1 MLNWIKNLSL
11 ATKVI
16 ASTMILLLV
25 VVAANY
31 TVIVKSFRHD
41 AMNSMQEKAA
51 AFTAV
56 ADESKNHA
64 TLIAKSGAYDMDAL
78 LADLKK
84 TMESGRSYKDAKIF
98 ATIPVVAG
106 WTAAQEAAKR
116 ENIDFKITSFEAR
129 NKENEPQAGT
139 FRANLLAK
147 LTEQVNKGGEEHLGE
162 VDPATNTYHYM
173 RAIRLTEGCLMCHGD
188 KGNQWDTDNNGIDPV
203 GFKMEGWKVG
213 YMHGAYEVQLPVKE
227 VDDQVAAFIT
237 GGLSWT
243 VPLVVIGG
251 GLFVFLLRNIMV
263 KPLKNLIAAINNVAD
278 GEGDLTARI
287 NVNRSDEVGQLAGG
301 FNKFVSYLHNVI
313 SDVRRSTEEV
323 AAAATEIA
331 ASAEEMSSGMKEQ
344 SDQVTQ
350 ISSAI
355 EEMTSSVAEVAKRS
369 NDANISATESGTLA
383 QQGGGEVNKTINE
396 MKSIN
401 EAVTAGAASVSEL
414 GKRSEQIGQIVEV
427 INDIA
432 DQTNLLA
439 LNAAIEAARAGEH
452 GRGFAVVADE
462 VRKLADRTT
471 KATKEIAE
479 SIQTIQ
485 SETGQAVARMSEGT
499 EQVQTGVKMAT
510 QAGESLQKIVSSA
523 QNVAGMIQSIASA
536 AQQQTTASEEI
547 SRNVSS
553 IDQLTRQTAQGAD
566 QAASAASQ
574 LSANSERLRGIVS
587 RFKLESDTNRNN
599 SGGSGN
605 SGTGN
610 AVAEAPASTLTGG
623 LKMPNPTYAKSK
635 FRKAA

>member
-25 VVAANY
+25 VVGVNY
-31 TVIVKSFRHD
+31 AVITKAFRHD
-41 AMNSMQEKAA
+41 AMTAMEQKAA

-56 ADESKNHA
+56 ADEAKNHA
-64 TLIAKSGAYDMDAL
+64 GVIAKSGAYDMDSL
-78 LADLKK
+78 LADLKQ
-84 TMESGRSYKDAKIF
+84 TMDSGKSYRDAKIF

-116 ENIDFKITSFEAR
+116 EHIEFKVTAFEAR

-139 FRANLLAK
+139 FRAALLSK
-147 LTEQVNKGGEEHLGE
+147 LTDQVNKGGPEFLGE

-173 RAIRLTEGCLMCHGD
+173 RAIKLTEGCLMCHGD
-188 KGNQWDTDNNGIDPV
+188 KGNQWDPDGDGIDPV

-213 YMHGAYEVQLPVKE
+213 YMHGAYEVELPVKV
-227 VDDQVAAFIT
+227 VDDQVASFIT

-243 VPLVVIGG
+243 APFVLIGG
-251 GLFVFLLRNIMV
+251 GLFIYLLRVVMV
-263 KPLKNLIAAINNVAD
+263 KPLKHLVDAINNVAD

-287 NVNRSDEVGQLAGG
+287 NVNRADEVGQLAGG
-301 FNKFVSYLHNVI
+301 FNKFVGYLHNVI

-344 SDQVTQ
+344 STQVTQ

-355 EEMTSSVAEVAKRS
+355 EEMTASVAEVAKRS
-369 NDANISATESGTLA
+369 SDANTSATDSGA
-383 QQGGGEVNKTINE
+383 AAEQGGTEVNKTISE

-499 EQVQTGVKMAT
+499 QQVQAGVKMAG

-523 QNVAGMIQSIASA
+523 QQVAGMIQSIASA
-536 AQQQTTASEEI
+536 AQQQTSASEEI

-574 LSANSERLRGIVS
+574 LSANAEKLRGIVS
-587 RFKLESDTNRNN
+587 RFRLESDKGR
-599 SGGSGN
+599 
-605 SGTGN
+605 GN
-610 AVAEAPASTLTGG
+610 AAATIDAPANTASSSASYP
-623 LKMPNPTYAKSK
+623 MPTNVSYPKSK

>member
-11 ATKVI
+11 SVKVI
-16 ASTMILLLV
+16 ASAMILLLV
-25 VVAANY
+25 VVSVNY
-31 TVIVKSFRHD
+31 LVITKEFRREAIL
-41 AMNSMQEKAA
+41 AMEEKAA

-56 ADESKNHA
+56 ADEAKNHA
-64 TLIAKSGAYDMDAL
+64 TDIAASGAYDMDAL

-84 TMESGRSYKDAKIF
+84 TMESGKSYKDAKIF

-116 ENIDFKITSFEAR
+116 EHIEFKVTAFEAR
-129 NKENEPQAGT
+129 NKENEPQPGT
-139 FRANLLAK
+139 FRANLLSR
-147 LTEQVNKGGEEHLGE
+147 LTEQVNRGGPEFIGE

-173 RAIRLTEGCLMCHGD
+173 RAIRLTEGCMMCHGE
-188 KGNQWDTDNNGIDPV
+188 KGNQWDTDGDGIDPV

-213 YMHGAYEVQLPVKE
+213 YMHGAYEVDLPVK
-227 VDDQVAAFIT
+227 VIDDQVASFIT

-243 VPLVVIGG
+243 APFVLIGG
-251 GLFVFLLRNIMV
+251 GLFIYLLRVVMV
-263 KPLKNLIAAINNVAD
+263 KPLKSLVSAINNVAD

-301 FNKFVSYLHNVI
+301 FNKFVAYLHSVI

-344 SDQVTQ
+344 STQVTQ

-355 EEMTSSVAEVAKRS
+355 EEMTASVAEVAKRS
-369 NDANISATESGTLA
+369 SEANTSATESGSLA
-383 QQGGGEVNKTINE
+383 QQGGSEVNKTIAE
-396 MKSIN
+396 MQSID

-485 SETGQAVARMSEGT
+485 SETSQAVARMSEGT
-499 EQVQTGVKMAT
+499 QQVQAGVKMAG
-510 QAGESLQKIVSSA
+510 QAGESLQKIVASA

-536 AQQQTTASEEI
+536 AQQQTSASEEI

-574 LSANSERLRGIVS
+574 LSANAEKLRSIVS
-587 RFKLESDTNRNN
+587 RFRLESDKGR
-599 SGGSGN
+599 GG
-605 SGTGN
+605 GT
-610 AVAEAPASTLTGG
+610 ATIEAPAPAPAAGNASYP
-623 LKMPNPTYAKSK
+623 MPNVSYPKSK

>member
-1 MLNWIKNLSL
+1 MLNWMKNLSL

-16 ASTMILLLV
+16 ASSLTLLM
-25 VVAANY
+25 
-31 TVIVKSFRHD
+31 VIVAVNYVVFVKGYRES
-41 AMNSMQEKAA
+41 AMESMMEKAA

-56 ADESKNHA
+56 ADEAKNHSA
-64 TLIAKSGAYDMDAL
+64 NIAKTGAYDMDAL
-78 LADLKK
+78 MADLKT
-84 TMESGRSYKDAKIF
+84 TMESGKSYKDAKIF

-147 LTEQVNKGGEEHLGE
+147 LTEQVNKGGAESLGD

-213 YMHGAYEVQLPVKE
+213 YMHGAYEVQLPVSK
-227 VDDQVAAFIT
+227 VDDQVASFIT
-237 GGLSWT
+237 GGLGWST
-243 VPLVVIGG
+243 PLVIGG
-251 GLFVFLLRNIMV
+251 SLLFIFLLRNMMV
-263 KPLKNLIAAINNVAD
+263 KPLQNLIGAINNVAD

-287 NVNRSDEVGQLAGG
+287 NVARSDEVGQLAGG
-301 FNKFVSYLHNVI
+301 FNKFVAYLHNVI

-344 SDQVTQ
+344 SGQVTQ

-355 EEMTSSVAEVAKRS
+355 EEMTASVAEVAKRS
-369 NDANISATESGTLA
+369 NDANVSATESGNLA
-383 QQGGGEVNKTINE
+383 QQGGGEVNKTISE

-414 GKRSEQIGQIVEV
+414 GKRSEQIGQIIEV

-485 SETGQAVARMSEGT
+485 NETGQAVARMSEGT
-499 EQVQTGVKMAT
+499 QQVQTGVKMAG
-510 QAGESLQKIVSSA
+510 QAGESLQKIVASA
-523 QNVAGMIQSIASA
+523 QQVAGMIQSIASA

-574 LSANSERLRGIVS
+574 LSANAERLRGIVS
-587 RFKLESDTNRNN
+587 RFKLESDSNRGNN
-599 SGGSGN
+599 SNAGGS
-605 SGTGN
+605 T
-610 AVAEAPASTLTGG
+610 ATMDAPAGAATGM
-623 LKMPNPTYAKSK
+623 KVPNVSYPKSK

>member
-1 MLNWIKNLSL
+1 MNWIKNLSL
-11 ATKVI
+11 ASKVI
-16 ASTMILLLV
+16 AATLLILTI

-31 TVIVKSFRHD
+31 VVFVRGYRHSAMD
-41 AMNSMQEKAA
+41 AMKEKAA

-56 ADESKNHA
+56 ADEAKNH
-64 TLIAKSGAYDMDAL
+64 TTQMAKNGAFDMESL
-78 LADLKK
+78 LADLKS
-84 TMESGRSYKDAKIF
+84 TMDGGRSYRDAKIF
-98 ATIPVVAG
+98 GTIPVVAG

-116 ENIDFKITSFEAR
+116 EHIEFKVTAFEAR
-129 NKENEPQAGT
+129 NKDNEPPTGS
-139 FRANLLAK
+139 FRAQLLSK
-147 LTEQVNKGGEEHLGE
+147 LTEQVNKGGEESVGE

-173 RAIRLTEGCLMCHGD
+173 RAIKLGEGCLMCHGD
-188 KGNQWDTDNNGIDPV
+188 PGNQWDTDKDGKDPV

-213 YMHGAYEVQLPVKE
+213 YMHGAYEVQLPVKV
-227 VDDQVAAFIT
+227 VDDQVASFIA
-237 GGLSWT
+237 GGLGWT
-243 VPLVVIGG
+243 GPLVLVGG
-251 GLFVFLLRNIMV
+251 GLFIFMLRQTMV
-263 KPLKNLIAAINNVAD
+263 KPLQYLIERVSDVAD
-278 GEGDLTARI
+278 GEGDLTKRI
-287 NVNRSDEVGQLAGG
+287 NIDRNDEIGKLAGG
-301 FNKFVSYLHNVI
+301 FNKFLSYLHGVI
-313 SDVRRSTEEV
+313 ADVRRSTEEV

-344 SDQVTQ
+344 STQVTQ

-355 EEMTSSVAEVAKRS
+355 EEMTASVAEVAKRS
-369 NDANISATESGTLA
+369 ADANTSANESGKMA
-383 QQGGGEVNKTINE
+383 EQGGNEVGKTITE

-499 EQVQTGVKMAT
+499 QQVQAGVQMAG
-510 QAGESLQKIVSSA
+510 QAGESLKQIVSSA
-523 QNVAGMIQSIASA
+523 QNVASMIQSIASA
-536 AQQQTTASEEI
+536 AQQQTSASEEI

-574 LSANSERLRGIVS
+574 LSANSEKLRSIVS
-587 RFKLESDTNRNN
+587 RFRLESDSNAGRVSAEPA
-599 SGGSGN
+599 SGGTDPLN
-605 SGTGN
+605 
-610 AVAEAPASTLTGG
+610 
-623 LKMPNPTYAKSK
+623 MPRPNYPKSK